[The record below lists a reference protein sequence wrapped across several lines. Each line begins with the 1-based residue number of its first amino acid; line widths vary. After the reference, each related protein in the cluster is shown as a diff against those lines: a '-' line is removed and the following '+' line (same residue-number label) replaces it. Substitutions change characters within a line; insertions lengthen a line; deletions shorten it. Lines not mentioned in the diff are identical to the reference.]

1 MRLIDTL
8 SSDVLAL
15 TFTSNFM
22 VRSIPMVLFRA
33 QRLLASYMKMKQSTQ
48 IMLVRYKKYY

>member
-15 TFTSNFM
+15 TFTSNYM